1 MNRLT
6 KSDYI
11 DFDKCLNTGRR
22 LINSDKQSV
31 IGLYIIVSIYTG
43 LRISDVLRLKWSD
56 LMKEDLVIKEKKTKK
71 LRTIKINST
80 IHSVLSKF
88 NLNGEDDFIFKS
100 QKGSVFSI
108 QQINRVLKEIFK
120 IESKHLNISSHS
132 LRKSFGRRVYE
143 NNNES
148 EKSLVYL
155 SELFN
160 HTSLSITRKYLGIR
174 QEELNEIYLSL

>member
-108 QQINRVLKEIFK
+108 QQINRVLKEIFST
-120 IESKHLNISSHS
+120 ESKHLNISSHS
-132 LRKSFGRRVYE
+132 LKF
-143 NNNES
+143 
-148 EKSLVYL
+148 SLYFRI
-155 SELFN
+155 S
-160 HTSLSITRKYLGIR
+160 
-174 QEELNEIYLSL
+174 

>member
-11 DFDKCLNTGRR
+11 NFDKCLNTGRR

-108 QQINRVLKEIFK
+108 QQINRVLKEIFRA
-120 IESKHLNISSHS
+120 ESKHLNISSHS

-174 QEELNEIYLSL
+174 QEELNDIYMSL